1 LTKDNEKLSL
11 EKESFRLKL
20 TESEDKIAKINKK
33 AGSEN
38 EGLYEKIKILQNTLD
53 KYSQKTKENDEN
65 KTKLEEEISQLKLE
79 LSDVKGKHDNIVYE
93 MEINYK
99 NMKNNFILEK
109 TIKDLTEE
117 NDKLIKQIK
126 NLQSHEDFKIKFLQM
141 EKYAKEIEEKL
152 SLNKSIIDNLSNE
165 NKKLSS
171 ENFEKFQKINSLEG
185 EIKIKLHKIE
195 EYEKDSI
202 ICKRKIEELE
212 TKTKNFEY
220 MIKTINVN
228 NENQIKE
235 LKKEIDKLVKINDI
249 NKKDI
254 ISYKTQIEVINKKYF
269 LNFFQNFFNLI

>member
-1 LTKDNEKLSL
+1 LTKNNEKLSS
-11 EKESFRLKL
+11 ENESFRHKI
-20 TESEDKIAKINKK
+20 TELEEKIAKINKK

-53 KYSQKTKENDEN
+53 KYSQKSKENDED
-65 KTKLEEEISQLKLE
+65 KTKLEEEITQLKLE
-79 LSDVKGKHDNIVYE
+79 LSDVKGKHDNLVYE
-93 MEINYK
+93 MEISYK

-109 TIKDLTEE
+109 NIKDLTEE
-117 NDKLIKQIK
+117 NEKLNKQIK
-126 NLQSHEDFKIKFLQM
+126 NMQSYEDFKIKFLQM

-152 SLNKSIIDNLSNE
+152 SINKTYIDNLSNE
-165 NKKLSS
+165 KEKLSS

-185 EIKIKLHKIE
+185 EVKIKLHKIE

-202 ICKRKIEELE
+202 MNKRKIEELE

-220 MIKTINVN
+220 MIKTISVN

-235 LKKEIDKLVKINDI
+235 LKKEIDKLVKINDS

-254 ISYKTQIEVINKKYF
+254 ISYKSQIEVNY
-269 LNFFQNFFNLI
+269 N